1 MPANEI
7 KIIIGGDP
15 AGFERAARRSNDA
28 INSMNKA
35 VSQAGAALSKST
47 VGINQANLA
56 LTNLGRIA
64 QDAPFGFIG
73 IQNNINPLIE
83 SFQRLKA
90 ETGSTGTALKALGS
104 SLIGAGGLG
113 LAISLATAAMTI
125 FSQSSFGAKKELEG
139 FAKAQ
144 QESNKQAGE
153 EIAHLKTLAA
163 AAANI
168 TAATKDR
175 QSAAKELTKALKEN
189 NVQLT
194 EEEALNGRAAQAID
208 TATLAILARARARA
222 IENRVAELSARN
234 LDREIRRE
242 ELTKKLTAAQ
252 KKLNEEQEKAAKS
265 GRLLVSSIQGRQA
278 QITVENLTSSIAKLD
293 EESKKAT
300 TEIDELL
307 EKVTKAPP
315 KTTGGDKVEDLLK
328 RRIDALKQLQAV
340 AGLTREQ
347 KIELAQLE
355 ISLVLRDA
363 GKSGLNNA
371 EIRQQIQGI
380 IENAFKGDPLELRAA
395 IKIVSPDNASRPDQS
410 VADLLGISN
419 ISDSDIEK
427 AVQPVTDGLK
437 RAAEKAQ
444 REMAATQ
451 LKTLN
456 EALARGIADLQEA
469 TIGGFAEG
477 IANLATQGGG
487 LQAVFKGAAD
497 AISTVLDQMG
507 RAFVAYGIALEGF
520 KLSLKSLNGLA
531 AIAAGAGLILA
542 ARVLKNIKIPAFAD
556 GVTNFSGGLALV
568 GERGP
573 ELVRLPRGSD
583 VIPNHMLGGAGAQQL
598 TVNVVGRMSGKDV
611 VFVGQRTIQ
620 SNKTTGGGGF

>member
-28 INSMNKA
+28 IDSMNKA

-47 VGINQANLA
+47 VGINQANFA

-194 EEEALNGRAAQAID
+194 EEEALNGRAAKAID

-242 ELTKKLTAAQ
+242 ELTERLTAAQ

-278 QITVENLTSSIAKLD
+278 QITVENLKRSIAELD

-300 TEIDELL
+300 TEIDKLL
-307 EKVTKAPP
+307 EKVTKAP

-395 IKIVSPDNASRPDQS
+395 IKIVSPDNASRPDQT

-520 KLSLKSLNGLA
+520 KLSLKSLNGLT

-542 ARVLKNIKIPAFAD
+542 ARLLKNIKIPAFAD

-583 VIPNHMLGGAGAQQL
+583 VIPNHMIGGTGAQQI

-611 VFVGQRTIQ
+611 VFVGQRAIQ

>member
-1 MPANEI
+1 
-7 KIIIGGDP
+7 
-15 AGFERAARRSNDA
+15 
-28 INSMNKA
+28 
-35 VSQAGAALSKST
+35 
-47 VGINQANLA
+47 
-56 LTNLGRIA
+56 
-64 QDAPFGFIG
+64 
-73 IQNNINPLIE
+73 
-83 SFQRLKA
+83 
-90 ETGSTGTALKALGS
+90 
-104 SLIGAGGLG
+104 
-113 LAISLATAAMTI
+113 
-125 FSQSSFGAKKELEG
+125 
-139 FAKAQ
+139 
-144 QESNKQAGE
+144 
-153 EIAHLKTLAA
+153 
-163 AAANI
+163 
-168 TAATKDR
+168 
-175 QSAAKELTKALKEN
+175 
-189 NVQLT
+189 
-194 EEEALNGRAAQAID
+194 LNGRAARAID

-242 ELTKKLTAAQ
+242 ELTQRLTAAQ

-265 GRLLVSSIQGRQA
+265 GRLLISSIQGRQA
-278 QITVENLTSSIAKLD
+278 QITVENLTSSIAELD

-300 TEIDELL
+300 TEIDKLL
-307 EKVTKAPP
+307 EKVAKAP

-520 KLSLKSLNGLA
+520 KLSLKSLNGLT

-542 ARVLKNIKIPAFAD
+542 ARLLKNIKIPAFAD

-583 VIPNHMLGGAGAQQL
+583 VIPNHMIGGTGAQQI

-611 VFVGQRTIQ
+611 VFVGQRAIQ

>member
-28 INSMNKA
+28 IDSMNKA

-47 VGINQANLA
+47 VGINQANFA

-194 EEEALNGRAAQAID
+194 EEEALNGRAAKAID

-242 ELTKKLTAAQ
+242 ELTERLTAAQ

-278 QITVENLTSSIAKLD
+278 QITVENLKRSIAELD

-300 TEIDELL
+300 TEIDKLL
-307 EKVTKAPP
+307 EKVTKAP

-395 IKIVSPDNASRPDQS
+395 IKIVRPDNASRPDQT

-520 KLSLKSLNGLA
+520 KLSLKSLNGLT

-542 ARVLKNIKIPAFAD
+542 ARLLKNIKIPAFAD

-583 VIPNHMLGGAGAQQL
+583 VIPNHMIGGTGAQQI

-611 VFVGQRTIQ
+611 VFVGQRAIQ